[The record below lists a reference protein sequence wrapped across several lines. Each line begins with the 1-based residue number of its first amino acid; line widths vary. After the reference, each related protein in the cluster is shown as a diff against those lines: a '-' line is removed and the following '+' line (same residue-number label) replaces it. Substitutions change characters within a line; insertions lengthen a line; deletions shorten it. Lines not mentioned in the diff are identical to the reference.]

1 MKEWSVCTYQQ
12 VVCAFNTRRDDPY
25 LQSND
30 ILSINFSEIMISE
43 DTITSGRG
51 VLHDSHDLAIF
62 KGKPNVIGAVLLHSD
77 GALKR
82 PKDDNINI
90 EYSNYASSLS
100 STLPSLHYLSRTAN
114 FTLSAEAFLTNL
126 LTLSSEKPA
135 MTSPL
140 ICRTWSPNLKPA
152 MAAGEFFCT

>member
-1 MKEWSVCTYQQ
+1 
-12 VVCAFNTRRDDPY
+12 
-25 LQSND
+25 
-30 ILSINFSEIMISE
+30 MISE

-90 EYSNYASSLS
+90 EYSNMPPLSL
-100 STLPSLHYLSRTAN
+100 LPLFITCHERQMSLFQPKLSW
-114 FTLSAEAFLTNL
+114 
-126 LTLSSEKPA
+126 
-135 MTSPL
+135 L
-140 ICRTWSPNLKPA
+140 IC
-152 MAAGEFFCT
+152 

>member
-1 MKEWSVCTYQQ
+1 MCIYQQ
-12 VVCAFNTRRDDPY
+12 VMCVFNTKRHDPY

-30 ILSINFSEIMISE
+30 ILSINFGEIMISE

-51 VLHDSHDLAIF
+51 VLHDSHDLAIPE
-62 KGKPNVIGAVLLHSD
+62 GKPNMIGAVLLHSD
-77 GALKR
+77 GTLKW

-90 EYSNYASSLS
+90 ECSNYASSLS
-100 STLPSLHYLSRTAN
+100 LSSALPSLHYLSRTAN

-152 MAAGEFFCT
+152 MAAGEPFCT